1 MKKLFTVLAVF
12 AAALVAHAKI
22 VTKTVPYE
30 HDGVKLKGY
39 LAYDDSYNKGHAG
52 VLVFGEWWG
61 LNDYAK
67 NRAEALAKLG
77 YVAFAADMFGDGLTT
92 EDAGKAR
99 QLAGQF
105 YGKPLMAA
113 RAKAALDT
121 FIKTGLVDENRIV
134 AIGYCFGGTV
144 CQALAYSGAPIN
156 GIAIFHAGLIPAPID
171 SMKETHPKFLIMQGA
186 LDPMVS
192 PDDTKGFKQSLDDA
206 KVDYQFIWYSGAV
219 HAYSNPD
226 ADRLSAKNGLK
237 GIGYNEV
244 AATRSWKEM
253 QTFFDELFGKKKK

>member
-1 MKKLFTVLAVF
+1 MKKFLTVLAVF
-12 AAALVAHAKI
+12 AAALVAHGKI

-30 HDGVKLKGY
+30 HDGVKLDGY
-39 LAYDDSYNKGHAG
+39 LAYDDSWKSGRAG

-77 YVAFAADMFGDGLTT
+77 YVAFVGDMFGDGLST
-92 EDAGKAR
+92 EDATKAR
-99 QLAGQF
+99 KLAGQF
-105 YGKPLMAA
+105 YGKPIMAT

-144 CQALAYSGAPIN
+144 CQALAYSGASLV
-156 GIAIFHAGLIPAPID
+156 GVVTFHAGLIPAPID

-192 PDDTKGFKQSLDDA
+192 PDDIRGFKQALDDA
-206 KVDYQFIWYSGAV
+206 KVDYQFILYSGAV
-219 HAYSNPD
+219 HAFTNPD
-226 ADRLSAKNGLK
+226 ADRLCAKNGLK
-237 GIGYNEV
+237 GIGYNEN
-244 AATRSWKEM
+244 AARRSWQEM
-253 QTFFDELFGKKKK
+253 QTFFDELFGHHKK

>member
-1 MKKLFTVLAVF
+1 MKKFLTVLAVF

-30 HDGVKLKGY
+30 HDGVKLDGY
-39 LAYDDSYNKGHAG
+39 LAYDDSWKSGRPG

-77 YVAFAADMFGDGLTT
+77 YVAFVGDMFGAGQST
-92 EDAGKAR
+92 EDAEKAR

-105 YGKPLMAA
+105 YGKPIMAT

-121 FIKTGLVDENRIV
+121 FIKTGLVDENRIA

-144 CQALAYSGAPIN
+144 CQALAYSGASLV
-156 GIAIFHAGLIPAPID
+156 GVATFHAGLIPAPID

-192 PDDTKGFKQSLDDA
+192 PDDIKGFKQALDDA
-206 KVDYQFIWYSGAV
+206 KVDYQFIVYSGAV
-219 HAYSNPD
+219 HAFTNPD
-226 ADRLSAKNGLK
+226 ADRLCAKNGLK
-237 GIGYNEV
+237 GIGYNEN
-244 AATRSWKEM
+244 AARRSWQEM
-253 QTFFDELFGKKKK
+253 QTFFDELYGHHKK